1 MSTPNTDRDYSR
13 DRLWD
18 AERDRRIAVVAGD
31 KKRLAS
37 AKRRLKI
44 LWREKDEEYRIALR
58 KAK

>member
-1 MSTPNTDRDYSR
+1 MTTEYTDRDYQR

-18 AERDRRIAVVAGD
+18 AERDRRLAVFAAD

-37 AKRRLKI
+37 AKRRLKV
-44 LWREKDEEYRIALR
+44 LWREKDEEFRIALR

>member
-1 MSTPNTDRDYSR
+1 MTTEYTDRDYLR
-13 DRLWD
+13 DRIYD
-18 AERDRRIAVVAGD
+18 AERDKRLAVFAGD

-37 AKRRLKI
+37 ARRRLKI